1 MIILRTETSD
11 CLDGDYS
18 GTRTNRLLITMV
30 LSYIIEEIE
39 DYDLLSFIDSVVGR
53 LAVGAVLAVRYIFG
67 SPTRSRISIGT
78 PQYVGL

>member
-1 MIILRTETSD
+1 M
-11 CLDGDYS
+11 
-18 GTRTNRLLITMV
+18 

-53 LAVGAVLAVRYIFG
+53 LAVGASLADRYTFV